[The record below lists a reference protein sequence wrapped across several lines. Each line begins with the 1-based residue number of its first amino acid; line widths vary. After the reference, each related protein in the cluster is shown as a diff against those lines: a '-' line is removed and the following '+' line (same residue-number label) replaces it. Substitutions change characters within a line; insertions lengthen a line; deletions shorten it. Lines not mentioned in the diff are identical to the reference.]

1 MTSYHIDINIY
12 IYIYIH
18 QLYWPFTSLYSDPQL
33 MVVSSNHWS
42 AWSLLISNSSLAWE
56 TSSSTKITRLPPLP
70 PLPDPKSSQSHRVK
84 KNPLASWNKLINLH
98 DKLINTRSMW
108 QSQDR
113 PKPRSHQESIHW
125 DSLGP
130 QTFWKM
136 CDLSCWHRAEVTR
149 FLHGTALF
157 VWSLCISKTII
168 IEECM
173 NATWRN
179 IALLLEFHFNVTRL
193 LINWGWWSKLL

>member
-12 IYIYIH
+12 IYIYTSTILALYISLLGSPADGGLIQPLKCMVALDFQLLPGLGDVKLH
-18 QLYWPFTSLYSDPQL
+18 QNHSATSLT
-33 MVVSSNHWS
+33 
-42 AWSLLISNSSLAWE
+42 SLAR
-56 TSSSTKITRLPPLP
+56 SKILPISP
-70 PLPDPKSSQSHRVK
+70 REK
-84 KNPLASWNKLINLH
+84 KPLASWNKLINLH

-136 CDLSCWHRAEVTR
+136 CDLSCRHRAEVTR